1 VLKEMFNSL
10 LLSVLLSF
18 SPNTNKEIFD
28 INKNKLE
35 CQQEVTLKNQSIA
48 KFLCIKEVEKLSEKK
63 YKLFYKIV
71 YNNNSEST
79 VELRINGEEV
89 KVYYYDLQEDDFLG
103 SEEGTVI
110 YNESDLEINLPSYS
124 FSVKIK

>member
-1 VLKEMFNSL
+1 MFNSL

-18 SPNTNKEIFD
+18 SPNTNKDIFD

-35 CQQEVTLKNQSIA
+35 CPQKVTLKNQSIA
-48 KFLCIKEVEKLSEKK
+48 KFLCIKEVKKLSEKK

-79 VELRINGEEV
+79 VELRINNGKV
-89 KVYYYDLQEDDFLG
+89 KAYYYDLQEDDFLG

-110 YNESDLEINLPSYS
+110 YNENSLEINLPSYS
-124 FSVKIK
+124 FSVQIK